1 VSVLLSSSVETL
13 LLKTLRAWSNESS
26 RQKLTEALSSQS
38 ATLED
43 LKEELLQARSSES
56 ERLASLREEL
66 RARSDCIAELQSR
79 DSDRC
84 LELENL
90 LAESRQQT
98 SRAKTEA
105 QEEHAAPAFDSASA
119 QARAMELAYGRREEA
134 TRRMLSS
141 LFASQ
146 LESLLR
152 QVMDAWRAAKA
163 ERLQLDSVEKQT
175 QEVEMMRT
183 QLQDL

>member
-1 VSVLLSSSVETL
+1 EKEVAKMATEMLKSEATQMVMSRKEEGLRHWVSVLLSSSVETL

-105 QEEHAAPAFDSASA
+105 QE
-119 QARAMELAYGRREEA
+119 
-134 TRRMLSS
+134 
-141 LFASQ
+141 
-146 LESLLR
+146 
-152 QVMDAWRAAKA
+152 A

-175 QEVEMMRT
+175 QEVEMMRRPFVSHLT
-183 QLQDL
+183 GFHGS